1 MQGAFTTCSFPVQN
15 EDTRTVCV
23 GCPCELRRVCA
34 RGGGASAPVKAP
46 SSKADRVFFTIY
58 LLRNY
63 MKAERPDNVLRGR
76 QRMRVHLIND
86 SWRCAACTE
95 SLNRSRV
102 RHTFGAAGAAA
113 SPPFIAFISN
123 DDKHRARLA
132 LIIHS
137 DGAIRE
143 PRHGYQ

>member
-1 MQGAFTTCSFPVQN
+1 MFLS
-15 EDTRTVCV
+15 
-23 GCPCELRRVCA
+23 
-34 RGGGASAPVKAP
+34 
-46 SSKADRVFFTIY
+46 SSKRGHAHSMRWMSLRTAQGVRTGWRCKCTGEGTEFQSRQSFFTIY

-63 MKAERPDNVLRGR
+63 MKAERPDNVLWGR